1 MMKLYS
7 AGPSPFARK
16 VLVLLHETG
25 QMADVELLTI
35 ATTPISP
42 EASLS
47 AANPLRKIPAL
58 ERSDG
63 ATLYDS
69 RVITRFLDDRAGG
82 KLYNTGARQW
92 ETLTL
97 EATADGIMDAGV
109 AMSYEKRMRPEDK
122 RWDGWLD
129 AQWGKIASAC
139 QALND
144 RWMSHLHGPLDIG
157 QISVACALGYLD
169 FRHDA
174 RNWRKD
180 CDSLAAWYAGFAK
193 RESMTLTAPD

>member
-1 MMKLYS
+1 MKLYH
-7 AGPSPFARK
+7 AGPSPFVRK

-25 QMADVELLTI
+25 QIGDVELHTV
-35 ATTPISP
+35 ATTPLAP

-47 AANPLRKIPAL
+47 AANPLRKLPAL

-69 RVITRFLDDRAGG
+69 RVITRFLDERAGG
-82 KLYNTGARQW
+82 KLYETGAHKW

-109 AMSYEKRMRPEDK
+109 AISYELRMRPEDK
-122 RWDGWLD
+122 QWEDWID

-139 QALND
+139 RALND
-144 RWMSHLHGPLDIG
+144 RWMSHLYGPLDIG
-157 QISVACALGYLD
+157 QIAVACALGYLD

-174 RNWRKD
+174 RGWRTD
-180 CDSLAAWYAGFAK
+180 CDGLAAWYKQFAE
-193 RESMTLTAPD
+193 RESMRLTRPD

>member
-1 MMKLYS
+1 MKLYH
-7 AGPSPFARK
+7 AGPSPFVRK
-16 VLVLLHETG
+16 VVVLLHETG
-25 QMADVELLTI
+25 QAADVELHSI
-35 ATTPISP
+35 ATTPLAP

-47 AANPLRKIPAL
+47 ATNPLRKIPAL

-82 KLYNTGARQW
+82 RLYNTGARQW

-97 EATADGIMDAGV
+97 EATGDGIMDAGV
-109 AMSYEKRMRPEDK
+109 SMSYEMRMRPADK
-122 RWDGWLD
+122 QYDVWLD
-129 AQWGKIASAC
+129 AQWGKIAAAC

-144 RWMSHLHGPLDIG
+144 RWMSHLHGPLDMG
-157 QISVACALGYLD
+157 QISVACALGYID

-174 RNWRKD
+174 RGWRKD
-180 CDSLAAWYAGFAK
+180 CDALAAWYAKFAQ
-193 RESMTLTAPD
+193 RESMMMTAPD

>member
-1 MMKLYS
+1 MKLYS

-25 QMADVELLTI
+25 QKGDVELHNI
-35 ATTPISP
+35 ATTPIAP

-47 AANPLRKIPAL
+47 VANPLRKIPAL

-63 ATLYDS
+63 VTLYDS

-97 EATADGIMDAGV
+97 EATGDGIMDSGV
-109 AMSYEKRMRPEDK
+109 AMSYEMRMRPDDK
-122 RWDGWLD
+122 QWDGWLD
-129 AQWGKIASAC
+129 AQWGKVTSAC
-139 QALND
+139 KALND
-144 RWMSHLHGPLDIG
+144 RWMSHLHGPLDMG
-157 QISVACALGYLD
+157 QISVGCALAYID

-174 RNWRKD
+174 RGWRTG
-180 CDSLAAWYAGFAK
+180 CDALAAWYAEFAA
-193 RESMTLTAPD
+193 RESMQMTMPD

>member
-1 MMKLYS
+1 MKLYH

-25 QMADVELLTI
+25 QAEDVELHTI
-35 ATTPISP
+35 ATTPLTP

-69 RVITRFLDDRAGG
+69 RVITRFLDARAGG
-82 KLYNTGARQW
+82 ALYETGPRKW

-109 AMSYEKRMRPEDK
+109 AMSYELRMRPEDK
-122 RWDGWLD
+122 QWDGWLD
-129 AQWGKIASAC
+129 AQWGKIGAAC
-139 QALND
+139 RALND

-174 RNWRKD
+174 RGWRKD
-180 CDSLAAWYAGFAK
+180 CDALAAWYKQFAE
-193 RESMTLTAPD
+193 RESMQRTRPE